1 MSSSINTPYF
11 QQNLPATTHH
21 PFGSLNK
28 LLYFCQ
34 SIYNHS
40 TIMKLGFLLIL
51 LLPLLG
57 HAYVSWRI
65 WQLLPLP
72 VWAKV
77 CIMVLLFLAFASLF
91 VSFMVA
97 QKFPISATAAIYETG
112 TTWIE
117 ILLYLVLI
125 FLVLDILRLCH
136 IVPSSLLRSNWW
148 TIGAI
153 TLLLTGL
160 FIYGNINYHNK
171 VRVPVTLQSNK
182 ITKPLKVVMMSD
194 LHLGFHNRRAEFAR
208 WVDLINKENPDM
220 VLIAGDI
227 IDFNAYPLLQE
238 NVAEEFKRFKAPV
251 YACLGNHEYIS
262 GNTQAIK
269 FYTDAGIHL
278 LRDSVATI
286 GDICIVGRDDRM
298 NRKRKSLT
306 NILSSV
312 DKSKY
317 LIVLDHQPY
326 HLEEPAA
333 EGVDFQLSGHT
344 HHGQIWPISWI
355 TEAIYEVAFGPYK
368 KGNTQFYVSSGVGI
382 WGGKYRIGTQ
392 SEYIVANI
400 QPAK

>member
-1 MSSSINTPYF
+1 
-11 QQNLPATTHH
+11 
-21 PFGSLNK
+21 
-28 LLYFCQ
+28 
-34 SIYNHS
+34 
-40 TIMKLGFLLIL
+40 MKLGFLIIL
-51 LLPLLG
+51 LIPLLG
-57 HAYVSWRI
+57 QAYVSWRI

-77 CIMVLLFLAFASLF
+77 CVIVVLFLALASLF

-97 QKFPISATAAIYETG
+97 QKLPIGVTAATYETG

-117 ILLYLVLI
+117 VLLYLVLL
-125 FLVLDILRLCH
+125 FLVLDILKLCH
-136 IVPSSLLRSNWW
+136 IVPSSIMHSNWW
-148 TIGAI
+148 TIGSIA
-153 TLLLTGL
+153 LLLTGL
-160 FIYGNINYHNK
+160 FVYGNINYRNK
-171 VRVPVTLQSNK
+171 VRVPITLQSS
-182 ITKPLKVVMMSD
+182 KVTQPVKAIMMSD

-208 WVDLINKENPDM
+208 WVDLINKEKPDI

-227 IDFNAYPLLQE
+227 IDFSAYPLIKE
-238 NVAEEFKRFKAPV
+238 NVADEFKRIKAPI

-262 GNTQAIK
+262 GNEQALK
-269 FYTDAGIHL
+269 FYADAGIHL
-278 LRDSVATI
+278 LRDSAATV
-286 GDICIVGRDDRM
+286 GDMCIVGRDDRM
-298 NRKRKSLT
+298 NRKRKPLASLL
-306 NILSSV
+306 NGV

-326 HLEEPAA
+326 HLEEPTA

-355 TEAIYEVAFGPYK
+355 TDAMYEVAFGPYK
-368 KGNTQFYVSSGVGI
+368 KGNTQFYVSSGIGI

>member
-1 MSSSINTPYF
+1 
-11 QQNLPATTHH
+11 
-21 PFGSLNK
+21 
-28 LLYFCQ
+28 
-34 SIYNHS
+34 
-40 TIMKLGFLLIL
+40 MKLGFLLIL

-65 WQLLPLP
+65 WHLLPLP

-77 CIMVLLFLAFASLF
+77 CIIVLLFLALASLF
-91 VSFMVA
+91 VSFMVV
-97 QKFPISATAAIYETG
+97 QKFPIGVTAAIYETG

-136 IVPSSLLRSNWW
+136 IVPSSLLHNNWW
-148 TIGAI
+148 TIGIIAM
-153 TLLLTGL
+153 LLTGV
-160 FIYGNINYHNK
+160 FVYGNINYRNK

-182 ITKPLKVVMMSD
+182 ITKPVKAVMMSD

-208 WVDLINKENPDM
+208 WVDLINKEKPDM

-227 IDFNAYPLLQE
+227 IDFSAYPLLKE
-238 NVAEEFKRFKAPV
+238 NATEEFKRIEAPI

-262 GNTQAIK
+262 GNAQALQ
-269 FYTDAGIHL
+269 FYADAGIQL
-278 LRDSVATI
+278 LRDSVVTD
-286 GDICIVGRDDRM
+286 GDICIAGRDDRM
-298 NRKRKSLT
+298 NSKRKTLA
-306 NILSSV
+306 NILSGI

-326 HLEEPAA
+326 HLEETSA

-344 HHGQIWPISWI
+344 HHGQIWPLNWI

-368 KGNTQFYVSSGVGI
+368 KGNTQFYVSSGMGI

>member
-1 MSSSINTPYF
+1 
-11 QQNLPATTHH
+11 
-21 PFGSLNK
+21 
-28 LLYFCQ
+28 
-34 SIYNHS
+34 
-40 TIMKLGFLLIL
+40 MKLGFLLIL
-51 LLPLLG
+51 LIPLLG

-77 CIMVLLFLAFASLF
+77 CVIVLLFLALASLF

-97 QKFPISATAAIYETG
+97 QKFPIGVTAAIYETG

-136 IVPSSLLRSNWW
+136 VVPSSLLHGNWW

-153 TLLLTGL
+153 ALLLTGL
-160 FIYGNINYHNK
+160 FIYGNIHYHNK
-171 VRVPVTLQSNK
+171 VRVPVTLQSTK
-182 ITKPLKVVMMSD
+182 ITHTIKAVMMSD

-208 WVDLINKENPDM
+208 WVDLINKENPDL

-227 IDFNAYPLLQE
+227 IDFSAYPLLKE
-238 NVAEEFKRFKAPV
+238 NVAEEFKRIKAPV

-262 GNTQAIK
+262 GNVQAIK
-269 FYTDAGIHL
+269 FFADAGIHL
-278 LRDSVATI
+278 LRDSVATLD
-286 GDICIVGRDDRM
+286 DICIVGRDDRM
-298 NRKRKSLT
+298 NRKRKTLT
-306 NILSSV
+306 DILSHV

-355 TEAIYEVAFGPYK
+355 TEAIYEVAFGPYR
-368 KGNTQFYVSSGVGI
+368 KGTTQFYVSSGIGI

-392 SEYIVANI
+392 SEYIVATI
-400 QPAK
+400 QPSE